1 MGIFDYIKK
10 VVGKQ
15 NKLISELKS
24 YAERYVAMYREEH
37 DDFEEWI
44 KSAKEISNIPE
55 VLPADDFIKMLNN
68 LVQIAREN
76 KTTEI
81 VPESL
86 GMTKEELEM
95 RVCFLLF
102 TTFYAVYLFGILGN
116 SPKKYQKII
125 LKHLA
130 QTNEPWFK
138 LVFMTLKPVN
148 DRELITLEEF
158 FSKLVRI
165 KNSVKLSLS
174 MLNVGPKKK
183 NKEFDIDLKTY
194 NQLIESIQNNDFEL
208 FKNITY
214 ECDERLLIAISRVV
228 NNYYN
233 LFIVTEAVITEE
245 MESLDLNVIKKFL
258 SKVATLSDETG
269 PETFCRF
276 LGAVYFYEYYFMNS
290 LDSDISNAID
300 HLWEVVGLKDFIKH
314 LSEWCTLQAQ
324 ELLDNL
330 EEQPNPFIDLLKD
343 LKESKGNEDD
353 ENSENRDEKNDKT
366 PPKSHISVKHD
377 IRIIEKLADYL
388 VNGYDGTS
396 GHLINLVSSGDGNEK
411 IKLVY
416 LLTGNP
422 KYYFDGPYKLKWNGD
437 GTYLKLLIQ
446 LLRNTSKLETPEQA
460 IDSNQTD
467 YISRKNIKTG
477 FKGVWDKVGEAFER
491 SGDSLKGAVFA
502 DEKNKKK
509 KKQDETKTPEEIE
522 LEKRLKE
529 QRINE
534 MTLIAEMWLKCL
546 NGIDSND

>member
-1 MGIFDYIKK
+1 
-10 VVGKQ
+10 
-15 NKLISELKS
+15 
-24 YAERYVAMYREEH
+24 
-37 DDFEEWI
+37 
-44 KSAKEISNIPE
+44 
-55 VLPADDFIKMLNN
+55 
-68 LVQIAREN
+68 
-76 KTTEI
+76 
-81 VPESL
+81 
-86 GMTKEELEM
+86 MTKEELEM

-446 LLRNTSKLETPEQA
+446 LLHNTSKLETPEQA

-509 KKQDETKTPEEIE
+509 KKQDETKTPEGIE
-522 LEKRLKE
+522 LEKQLKE